1 MGILLSN
8 SNCVG
13 TDFAGVKEVK
23 FNYEQYGFLTDNR
36 KSKPSVFPNGKT
48 KP

>member
-13 TDFAGVKEVK
+13 ADLAGVKEVK
-23 FNYEQYGFLTDNR
+23 FNCEQYRFLTDNR
-36 KSKPSVFPNGKT
+36 KSGPSVFPNGQI